1 MGRGFH
7 VYVNEH
13 QRRWSQYIHAYP
25 QWWILS
31 HSIAWQKVFTVSK
44 GIVTETCRMLGSHQN
59 VDGAMPNHVQKARET
74 YGKIS
79 GNGWKLFRCYQMLPT
94 HVQVFACFGC
104 GARLVL

>member
-1 MGRGFH
+1 MGHGFH